1 MEDNNQVQQK
11 PTFQGKT
18 QCFKGI
24 TPSTGLLPAVVKVLQ
39 GLNTF
44 LCSILVGEFNKH

>member
-24 TPSTGLLPAVVKVLQ
+24 TPSTGLLPAVGQSSPRPEHIPLLYFGRRV
-39 GLNTF
+39 
-44 LCSILVGEFNKH
+44 